1 MSYWDKFPGLSE
13 EGKKLLVK
21 RARRQATAFG
31 VLAIAALISLVYA
44 FVQQTEAAKNMGL
57 YRVQNMLLEE
67 EALSQIGRC
76 EEAEAEALRW
86 RDEFVKCT
94 STNKK

>member
-1 MSYWDKFPGLSE
+1 MSYWDKLPGLSE

-21 RARRQATAFG
+21 RARNQATVYG
-31 VLAIAALISLVYA
+31 VMAIAALISLVYA
-44 FVQQTEAAKNMGL
+44 FVQQTEATKNMEL

-67 EALSQIGRC
+67 ETLNQKRRC
-76 EEAEAEALRW
+76 KEAEAEALRW